1 MKNIETFFK
10 LVRNLFFSTFA
21 LIFMLMSS
29 ASANINALVIDEN
42 NLNKTKVFT
51 ITSESIKTLSPEDS
65 VKVFKPLLCDI
76 NRAKS
81 SPSIFLKKLDC
92 YVSERNFP
100 LLRNVILELN
110 PEQIRAILPD
120 IVDSKDKSDKKK
132 TIGEIAFPNDSTK
145 FNKNI
150 PSWNVSFIGDS
161 NLANLF
167 INYSTEMKRKKL
179 MKDFFNS
186 NDVIFYKNKDDKILF
201 RLNSYAS
208 SLVKFLKI
216 LKDNKEMPITV
227 EDHLD
232 LLDAFA
238 KNYMENVRNRDEGI
252 EDNTGLNVVIKNVL
266 SNPKEGLNIFSLNY
280 KIVETHLNYINQI
293 GWKHFYVARCVD
305 THHVNTTQTKL
316 SSIVINTEITP
327 LLYDNQNLLTPRMRA
342 TLQGIINNH
351 GAVNPEHE
359 PETGGGKT
367 GIYSVYTLGTSIP
380 MPRMSDFNLTDLSFK
395 INSSNQPSQYSLC
408 IGAGYDSA
416 SCGTDPSALK

>member
-1 MKNIETFFK
+1 MKNIETIFK

-21 LIFMLMSS
+21 LIFMLMNS
-29 ASANINALVIDEN
+29 ASANINALVIDKN

-51 ITSESIKTLSPEDS
+51 IPSELIKTLSPENS
-65 VKVFKPLLCDI
+65 VKIFKPLLCDI
-76 NRAKS
+76 NRVKS
-81 SPSIFLKKLDC
+81 SSRIFLKKLDC

-120 IVDSKDKSDKKK
+120 IVDGKDKLE
-132 TIGEIAFPNDSTK
+132 TNDSTK
-145 FNKNI
+145 LNKNI
-150 PSWNVSFIGDS
+150 LSWNVSFPGDS
-161 NLANLF
+161 NLLNLF
-167 INYSTEMKRKKL
+167 INYSTEMKRKNL

-216 LKDNKEMPITV
+216 LKDNNVMPITV

-266 SNPKEGLNIFSLNY
+266 SNPIEGLNTFSFIY
-280 KIVETHLNYINQI
+280 KIVENHLVNINQI
-293 GWKHFYVARCVD
+293 GWKLFYITRCLD
-305 THHVNTTQTKL
+305 THHVKNTTQTQSGL
-316 SSIVINTEITP
+316 PPIFVNTEINQFLIYDKFGGQVIPYINKDTGGFEITNPLIGTRVILGNLNNNNNTVGTP
-327 LLYDNQNLLTPRMRA
+327 LILGMLNNNLNML
-342 TLQGIINNH
+342 NS
-351 GAVNPEHE
+351 
-359 PETGGGKT
+359 
-367 GIYSVYTLGTSIP
+367 IY
-380 MPRMSDFNLTDLSFK
+380 
-395 INSSNQPSQYSLC
+395 QPTQYSLC
-408 IGAGYDSA
+408 IGAGNAYA
-416 SCGTDPSALK
+416 SCALDPSIFK

>member
-120 IVDSKDKSDKKK
+120 IVDSKDKSD
-132 TIGEIAFPNDSTK
+132 PNDSTK

-342 TLQGIINNH
+342 TLQGIINN
-351 GAVNPEHE
+351 
-359 PETGGGKT
+359 T

-380 MPRMSDFNLTDLSFK
+380 MPRMSYFNSTYLHFL
-395 INSSNQPSQYSLC
+395 INSNNQPSQYSLC